1 MDARPE
7 ASDSRIGVL
16 DAKYGENP
24 LTDGYS
30 EARPLSGSEPSFNP
44 QVGKL
49 SVESSTESDFL
60 PAK

>member
-7 ASDSRIGVL
+7 ASDSRIGVA

-24 LTDGYS
+24 LTDVYS
-30 EARPLSGSEPSFNP
+30 EARPLSGSEPSP

-49 SVESSTESDFL
+49 SVESPTESDFL
-60 PAK
+60 LAK